1 MVILHDQDFNPHND
15 KQAEDRAWR
24 IGQTRD
30 VNVIRLVMKD
40 TIEEDILAMATTKLT
55 LDSEISK
62 VEGDEPGAASGGS
75 GAGAGGE
82 GAKEGDESATE
93 KHVKS
98 SLLRN
103 IRAKLE
109 QTEGEE
115 AKAAEAMSQQLAAA
129 AAAEQQQQ
137 QRQQA
142 ETGSEI
148 KVEP

>member
-1 MVILHDQDFNPHND
+1 MPEKQAANVVILHDQDFNPHND

-30 VNVIRLVMKD
+30 VTVIRLVMKD

-62 VEGDEPGAASGGS
+62 VDGDEPSAS
-75 GAGAGGE
+75 AE
-82 GAKEGDESATE
+82 AKEGDESVTE
-93 KHVKS
+93 KKVKS

-109 QTEGEE
+109 QAEGEE
-115 AKAAEAMSQQLAAA
+115 AKAQAQSQLTPAEEPVA
-129 AAAEQQQQ
+129 
-137 QRQQA
+137 
-142 ETGSEI
+142 GSEI
-148 KVEP
+148 KVES